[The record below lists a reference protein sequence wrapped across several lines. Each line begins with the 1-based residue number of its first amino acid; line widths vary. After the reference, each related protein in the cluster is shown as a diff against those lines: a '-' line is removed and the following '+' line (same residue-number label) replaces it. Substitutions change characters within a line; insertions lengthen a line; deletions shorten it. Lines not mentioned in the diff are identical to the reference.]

1 MYGQYC
7 EHSLIADNFT
17 PLNPL
22 KCDVTYLFPS
32 KMSSGIDGFPD
43 IEDEKERV
51 HTLHFFTV
59 NWATDAVWAT
69 LALDIRSCQLIK
81 SDTLLPLSLSLSC
94 LAEEHFSHEYPNS
107 FLPSLRLI
115 ALSALPAKSTLHWG
129 ISKWR
134 IMEDEGLVQLSWG
147 SFHHGCLLKNGLWWP
162 EIWGSSLTLPTKQ
175 ALLLPSFLPHST

>member
-1 MYGQYC
+1 M
-7 EHSLIADNFT
+7 SLISFPAKCRRGSTDSPTLTTKKSEFT
-17 PLNPL
+17 RY
-22 KCDVTYLFPS
+22 T
-32 KMSSGIDGFPD
+32 
-43 IEDEKERV
+43 
-51 HTLHFFTV
+51 FFTV
-59 NWATDAVWAT
+59 NWVTDAVSAT

-94 LAEEHFSHEYPNS
+94 LAGEHFSHEYPNS

-115 ALSALPAKSTLHWG
+115 ALSALPAKSTSRWG

-134 IMEDEGLVQLSWG
+134 IMEDEGLVQFSWG

-162 EIWGSSLTLPTKQ
+162 EIWGSSLTLPAKQ

>member
-1 MYGQYC
+1 MCNTPAMYRQYC

-43 IEDEKERV
+43 IDDEKERV

-59 NWATDAVWAT
+59 NWATDAVSAT

-81 SDTLLPLSLSLSC
+81 SDTLSPLLPLSLLSVGA
-94 LAEEHFSHEYPNS
+94 LLTRISKF
-107 FLPSLRLI
+107 FPSLRLI
-115 ALSALPAKSTLHWG
+115 ALSALPAKSTSRRVAG
-129 ISKWR
+129 FRS
-134 IMEDEGLVQLSWG
+134 G
-147 SFHHGCLLKNGLWWP
+147 
-162 EIWGSSLTLPTKQ
+162 
-175 ALLLPSFLPHST
+175 A